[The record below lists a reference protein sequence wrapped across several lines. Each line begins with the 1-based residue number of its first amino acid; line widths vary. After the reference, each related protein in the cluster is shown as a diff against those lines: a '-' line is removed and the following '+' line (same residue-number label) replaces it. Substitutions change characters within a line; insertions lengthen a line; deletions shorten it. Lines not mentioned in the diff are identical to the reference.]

1 MPKRKK
7 SEFVI
12 EKLVNPFP
20 QSGDIDVEYTWM
32 TWPTGNTYENTA
44 QAVAAVKRSAEE
56 GKFRVVIVTDV
67 FELKTETTTKVTL
80 TRPKAPQ
87 EGTA

>member
-7 SEFVI
+7 NVFLI
-12 EKLVNPFP
+12 EKLASDD
-20 QSGDIDVEYTWM
+20 QTWQQ
-32 TWPTGNTYENTA
+32 WPSENFENTA